1 MTTGRNDRFVEVDGT
16 MLLILA
22 LFAGPAVAG
31 LVIQDSPSVAAALV
45 ALFLAI
51 GLLFSRLTTVVRH
64 DTVTIWLG
72 GMWPV
77 ASFAVADVATIGRFT
92 PSMWAGLGIRLLPEG
107 MMYSIGFSD
116 AVSIE
121 LRSGRKL
128 YLGSKRPDAL
138 VLFLDSCTPAQPPV
152 HV

>member
-1 MTTGRNDRFVEVDGT
+1 MTSGRNDQFVEVDGT
-16 MLLILA
+16 SLLILT

-31 LVIQDSPSVAAALV
+31 LVIQDSPRVAAAVVVLV
-45 ALFLAI
+45 LVM
-51 GLLFSRLTTVVRH
+51 GLLFSRLATVVRD

-72 GMWPV
+72 GVWPV
-77 ASFAVADVATIGRFT
+77 ASFAVADVAKIGRFT

-138 VLFLDSCTPAQPPV
+138 VRFLDRYTPAQHPV